1 MRAYIRAVDAI
12 STRIGQAVSWL
23 ILAAVLVS
31 AGNAIARKAFSL
43 SSNAWLELQWYL
55 YGAAFLLGAAWT
67 LARDEHVRI
76 DVLSSH
82 FSPRLRT
89 LIDLVG
95 HVVVLVPFC
104 ALILVLGWPWVVRSY
119 VTAEQS
125 ANAGGLILWPAK
137 ALVLAGFAL
146 LLAQALAQILKGVLA
161 LRRGSHD

>member
-1 MRAYIRAVDAI
+1 MNAYVRIVDTISMRV
-12 STRIGQAVSWL
+12 GQAVSWL
-23 ILAAVLVS
+23 ILLAVIVS
-31 AGNAIARKAFSL
+31 AGNAVARKAFSL

-67 LARDEHVRI
+67 LSRDEHVRI
-76 DVLSSH
+76 DVLSSM
-82 FSPRLRT
+82 FSKRARA

-104 ALILVLGWPWVVRSY
+104 VLILWLAYPWVVRSY
-119 VTAEQS
+119 ATGEQS

-146 LLAQALAQILKGVLA
+146 LLAQTIAQIFKSIRAVSEA
-161 LRRGSHD
+161 RP